1 MDIGLI
7 CMGSQVLVLF
17 RVSEDSPRHLRLVGD
32 LGQPHSRTIEMME
45 KKVDT
50 SLGMKFL
57 ELGDI
62 PLMQEVVSVVRY
74 PQGVNI
80 NVHID
85 VFSCF

>member
-1 MDIGLI
+1 M
-7 CMGSQVLVLF
+7 SA
-17 RVSEDSPRHLRLVGD
+17 PK
-32 LGQPHSRTIEMME
+32 PHSRTIEMME

-74 PQGVNI
+74 PQGTPLWRNGPPDKPVLCNACWPRLRTKGSLVNYTPL
-80 NVHID
+80 HA
-85 VFSCF
+85 